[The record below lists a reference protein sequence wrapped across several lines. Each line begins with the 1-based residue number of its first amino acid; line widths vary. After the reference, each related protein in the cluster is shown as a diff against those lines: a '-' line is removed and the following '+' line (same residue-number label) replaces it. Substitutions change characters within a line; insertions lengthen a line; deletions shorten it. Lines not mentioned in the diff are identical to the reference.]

1 MTTPSNEP
9 DDERTEDDIF
19 SITAYEAPI
28 RERKPF
34 LPWHRPRKHFVRH
47 EQWQLQIENLVN
59 EVQVEQRTIRYLG
72 LPGTDLLDIRH
83 FHRTLCEPKDLMLR
97 FLGFNTAAH
106 PQDAAQTE
114 LNISLD
120 EVRKM
125 ARIDPLSNVIADDFC
140 LLADDSSLAWSHA
153 RDLGPF
159 DVINLDLC
167 DGFAK
172 HQPGCLDNNHYN
184 AVSKLMALQSGKK
197 QPWLLFLTTR
207 TGQQDINEA
216 VLNTLIGKYG
226 RNLAE
231 CPSFNEKS
239 LAEFGIGNADQL
251 LQAVKTPDGHL
262 SVFLVGLC
270 KWMIGIGVGQQPP
283 FKVSVPSVH
292 GYQVS
297 PEATHNDLVSIAFRF
312 DPTFAAATDPMG
324 IARVEDARPS
334 ECQLATATVRRVK
347 NRKCVDTILRDD
359 PAIMSSMVE
368 ATAELL
374 ALARYDI
381 EEFRAWLH
389 TFQVAPPEASPMF
402 EVPLLRQV
410 E

>member
-1 MTTPSNEP
+1 MPSNEP
-9 DDERTEDDIF
+9 EEEEMGNDIF
-19 SITAYEAPI
+19 PITAYEAPS
-28 RERKPF
+28 REEKPF

-47 EQWQLQIENLVN
+47 EQWQQQIEILVDAR
-59 EVQVEQRTIRYLG
+59 QLEQQTICYLG

-83 FHRTLCEPKDLMLR
+83 FHKTLCEPKELMLR

-106 PQDAAQTE
+106 PQDEGQIE

-120 EVRKM
+120 EVRKL
-125 ARIDPLSNVIADDFC
+125 ARIDPRSDVIADDFC
-140 LLADDSSLAWSHA
+140 FLADDSSLAWGRA

-172 HQPGCLDNNHYN
+172 HEPGCLDNNHYN
-184 AVSKLMALQSGKK
+184 AVNKLMALQAGKK
-197 QPWLLFLTTR
+197 QSWLLFLTTR
-207 TGQQDINEA
+207 TGQQDINA
-216 VLNTLIGKYG
+216 TVLNSLIEKYS

-231 CPSFNEKS
+231 CASFSEKS
-239 LAEFGIGNADQL
+239 SIDFGIGNANDLQ
-251 LQAVKTPDGHL
+251 QAVQTPDGHL

-283 FKVSVPSVH
+283 FKVTVTSVL

-297 PEATHNDLVSIAFRF
+297 PAATHNDLVSIAFKF
-312 DPTFAAATDPMG
+312 DPTFVAAPDPMG
-324 IARVEDARPS
+324 IARAEDVRPD

-347 NRKCVDTILRDD
+347 NRKCVDTILRENSAVMHD
-359 PAIMSSMVE
+359 MVE

-381 EEFRAWLH
+381 VEFRAWLH
-389 TFQVAPPEASPMF
+389 TF
-402 EVPLLRQV
+402 
-410 E
+410 

>member
-1 MTTPSNEP
+1 MMTTPPNNVGEESP
-9 DDERTEDDIF
+9 DDDIF
-19 SITAYEAPI
+19 PITAYEAPS
-28 RERKPF
+28 REKKLF
-34 LPWHRPRKHFVRH
+34 LPWHKPRKHFVRH
-47 EQWQLQIENLVN
+47 EQWQQQIEILVTGT
-59 EVQVEQRTIRYLG
+59 QLEQQTIRYLG

-83 FHRTLCEPKDLMLR
+83 FHRTLCEPKALMLR

-106 PQDAAQTE
+106 PDDAGQID

-120 EVRKM
+120 EVRKLP
-125 ARIDPLSNVIADDFC
+125 RIDPRSDVIADDFC
-140 LLADDSSLAWSHA
+140 FLADDSSLAWDRA

-184 AVSKLMALQSGKK
+184 AVNKLMALQAGKK

-207 TGQQDINEA
+207 TGQQDINPE
-216 VLNTLIGKYG
+216 VLNTLIEKYG

-231 CPSFNEKS
+231 CAPFSEKS
-239 LAEFGIGNADQL
+239 MTDFGIGNADHLQ
-251 LQAVKTPDGHL
+251 QAVQTPDGHL

-283 FKVSVPSVH
+283 FKVSVTSVL
-292 GYQVS
+292 GYQVL

-312 DPTFAAATDPMG
+312 DPTFSAAADPMG
-324 IARVEDARPS
+324 IARAQGARPS

-359 PAIMSSMVE
+359 PAVMKNMVE
-368 ATAELL
+368 ATEELL

-381 EEFRAWLH
+381 GEFRTWLN
-389 TFQVAPPEASPMF
+389 TV
-402 EVPLLRQV
+402 
-410 E
+410 

>member
-1 MTTPSNEP
+1 MMATPSNEP
-9 DDERTEDDIF
+9 EEERTDDDMF
-19 SITAYEAPI
+19 PITAYEAPS
-28 RERKPF
+28 REKKPF

-47 EQWQLQIENLVN
+47 EQWQQEIEILANAGQF
-59 EVQVEQRTIRYLG
+59 EDQTICYLG

-83 FHRTLCEPKDLMLR
+83 FHKTLCEPKELMLR

-106 PQDAAQTE
+106 PQDVGQTE

-120 EVRKM
+120 EVRKLP
-125 ARIDPLSNVIADDFC
+125 RIDPRSDVIADDFC
-140 LLADDSSLAWSHA
+140 FLADESSLAWDRA

-184 AVSKLMALQSGKK
+184 AVNKLMALQAGKK

-207 TGQQDINEA
+207 TGQHDINAE
-216 VLNTLIGKYG
+216 VLTMLIEKYR

-231 CPSFNEKS
+231 CVSFQVKS
-239 LAEFGIGNADQL
+239 STDFQIDNADGL
-251 LQAVKTPDGHL
+251 LQAVQTPDGHL

-270 KWMIGIGVGQQPP
+270 KWMIGRGVVQQPP
-283 FKVSVPSVH
+283 FKVFVTSVL
-292 GYQVS
+292 GYQVL
-297 PEATHNDLVSIAFRF
+297 PEASHNDLVSIAFRF
-312 DPTFAAATDPMG
+312 DPTFAAAPDPMG

-359 PAIMSSMVE
+359 PVLMKNMVE
-368 ATAELL
+368 ATEELL

-381 EEFRAWLH
+381 AEFRAWLQ
-389 TFQVAPPEASPMF
+389 TS
-402 EVPLLRQV
+402 
-410 E
+410 

>member
-9 DDERTEDDIF
+9 EEERTVDDMF
-19 SITAYEAPI
+19 RITAYEAPS
-28 RERKPF
+28 REKKPF

-47 EQWQLQIENLVN
+47 KQWQQQIEILANAGQL
-59 EVQVEQRTIRYLG
+59 EHQTIRYLG

-83 FHRTLCEPKDLMLR
+83 FHRTLCEPKNLMLR
-97 FLGFNTAAH
+97 FLGFNTAAQ
-106 PQDAAQTE
+106 PQDVGQTE

-120 EVRKM
+120 EVSKLP
-125 ARIDPLSNVIADDFC
+125 RIDPLSEVIADDFC
-140 LLADDSSLAWSHA
+140 FLADESSMAWDRA

-184 AVSKLMALQSGKK
+184 AVNKLMALQAAKK

-207 TGQQDINEA
+207 TGQQDINAE
-216 VLNTLIGKYG
+216 VLTMLIEKYR

-231 CPSFNEKS
+231 CVLFQVKS
-239 LAEFGIGNADQL
+239 STDFQIDNADGL
-251 LQAVKTPDGHL
+251 LQAVQTPDGHL

-270 KWMIGIGVGQQPP
+270 KWVIGIGVGQQPP
-283 FKVSVPSVH
+283 FKVSVTSVL
-292 GYQVS
+292 GYQVL

-312 DPTFAAATDPMG
+312 DPTFAAAPDPMG
-324 IARVEDARPS
+324 IARVEDARPT
-334 ECQLATATVRRVK
+334 ECQLATAAVRRVK

-359 PAIMSSMVE
+359 PALMTSMVE

-381 EEFRAWLH
+381 AEFRAWLQE
-389 TFQVAPPEASPMF
+389 TET
-402 EVPLLRQV
+402 RR
-410 E
+410 